1 MRLAGFYVP
10 SLSNLS
16 VMALVMQA
24 VMMIAM
30 PLIKVVQS
38 RSDQPLDIK
47 PEMEHVTIYDFIVCS
62 FDA

>member
-30 PLIKVVQS
+30 PVIKVVQN
-38 RSDQPLDIK
+38 RSNQPLDIK
-47 PEMEHVTIYDFIVCS
+47 PEMKHVAINDFIVCP